1 MEIKNIS
8 YMDMQYIK
16 MKETQMGSDLNIN
29 KCNLTKYIWVR
40 YKNACP
46 NACPECMSRKLNK
59 FSL

>member
-1 MEIKNIS
+1 MMEIENIS
-8 YMDMQYIK
+8 YMDMEYIK

-40 YKNACP
+40 YKNED
-46 NACPECMSRKLNK
+46 ECMSRKFNK